1 MKRTL
6 YLKIEQCI
14 ELSKSEVTIGD
25 VAVLECSE
33 STILNRIKTEK
44 LFSLENKKGARK
56 IVSVLFVIEKIHKI
70 YPELQVENL
79 GEADFV
85 VSYYPQ
91 KQSKFLEIV
100 KVAFVC
106 LVSFFGSMFAMMTFN
121 EDVSTRDNFEKVYT
135 WAMGQE
141 PSGVTILEITYSIG
155 VSVGIIVFF
164 NHFGKKRFSAD
175 PTPIE
180 VEMRL
185 YENDIQTTIAETYA
199 RKGEEIGMD

>member
-1 MKRTL
+1 MKKIL

-33 STILNRIKTEK
+33 SSILNRIKTEK
-44 LFSLENKKGARK
+44 LFSLENKKGVRK

-85 VSYYPQ
+85 VSYHPQ

-100 KVAFVC
+100 KVTFVC

-121 EDVSTRDNFEKVYT
+121 EDVSTRDSFEKVYT

-164 NHFGKKRFSAD
+164 NHFGKKYITNEPS
-175 PTPIE
+175 PVE
-180 VEMRL
+180 VEMSG
-185 YENDIQTTIAETYA
+185 YEQQINETLIKQVG
-199 RKGEEIGMD
+199 RKGKEIDVD

>member
-1 MKRTL
+1 MKKIL

-33 STILNRIKTEK
+33 SSILNRIKTEK

-85 VSYYPQ
+85 VSYHPQ

-100 KVAFVC
+100 KVTFVC

-121 EDVSTRDNFEKVYT
+121 EDVSTRDSFEKVYT

-164 NHFGKKRFSAD
+164 NHFGKKYITNEPS
-175 PTPIE
+175 PVE
-180 VEMRL
+180 VEMSG
-185 YENDIQTTIAETYA
+185 YEQQINETLIKQVG
-199 RKGEEIGMD
+199 RKGKEIDVD